1 VPVTPRPTPVDQL
14 LELTRRLAEDYDRVP
29 ISMVTSTVRA
39 AVGAVRLFG
48 DDALASLPTVE
59 QLAREDLQ
67 ALQATAAE
75 QAEVAAAS

>member
-1 VPVTPRPTPVDQL
+1 VPVSPRPKPVDQL
-14 LELTRRLAEDYDRVP
+14 LELTRRLAEEFDRVP
-29 ISMVTSTVRA
+29 IPMVTSTVRS
-39 AVGAVRLFG
+39 AVAAVRLFG
-48 DDALASLPTVE
+48 DDAIASLPTVE